1 MTVMWGNRLI
11 NDRGMTMDKKIYW
24 SILAALATV
33 GAVIFTALLMA
44 PFAEP
49 LAWALIIGIA
59 TYPYYRKIADRFSSR
74 PGRSA
79 ALMVAVIT
87 FCIILPAA
95 GLVLAIAQNAADLY
109 NQSQQIFHTA
119 GRTGISAFSRFPL
132 PDRILALMHRYGVDI
147 SGHAAEIASAVSK
160 FMVNAA
166 TGAAANI
173 ARFVLTLVMAIFVLF
188 FVYRDGEKIVNA
200 GVSRFAGN
208 APAVRHYLS
217 EISIT
222 TTAVAIG
229 TILTCLVQGAL
240 AGVGYFFAGI
250 QAPVLC
256 GILTAI
262 AALVPVVGTAIV
274 WAPLAAYLAITGAY
288 LQAILLAVWCIIF
301 VGLADNVIRPLT
313 IGAKSN
319 IPTLAVILGAIG
331 GAALIGL
338 LGLFIGPI
346 VFALL
351 VSVWRDLTTEP
362 RTET

>member
-1 MTVMWGNRLI
+1 
-11 NDRGMTMDKKIYW
+11 MDTKIYW

-33 GAVIFTALLMA
+33 AAVIFTALLMA

-59 TYPYYRKIADRFSSR
+59 THPYYRKIAARFPSH

-79 ALMVAVIT
+79 ALMVAINT

-95 GLVLAIAQNAADLY
+95 GLVLAIAQNAAGLY
-109 NQSQQIFHTA
+109 SQSQQVFHFA

-132 PDRILALMHRYGVDI
+132 ADHVVALMNRFGIDI
-147 SGHAAEIASAVSK
+147 SGHAAEVASAVSK

-173 ARFVLTLVMAIFVLF
+173 ARFVLTLVMAIFVLY
-188 FVYRDGEKIVNA
+188 FVYRDGERIVEA
-200 GVSRFAGN
+200 GVNRFAGN
-208 APAVRHYLS
+208 THAVRHYLS

-222 TTAVAIG
+222 TSAVAVG

-250 QAPVLC
+250 QAPILC

-262 AALVPVVGTAIV
+262 AALVPVIGTAIV
-274 WAPLAAYLAITGAY
+274 WVPLAAYLAITGAY
-288 LQAILLAVWCIIF
+288 LNAILLAVWCIVF

-319 IPTLAVILGAIG
+319 IPTLAIILGAIG
-331 GAALIGL
+331 GAALMGL
-338 LGLFIGPI
+338 LGLIIGPI
-346 VFALL
+346 VFAVL
-351 VSVWRDLTTEP
+351 VTVWRDVTVP
-362 RTET
+362 SRID